1 MSDVPVVAVR
11 LAVPVAEVVTEI
23 GRTASPL
30 SDAVKSSGAS
40 VTPVGSSS
48 SHATTVTHTTRAAKA
63 KRDLM
68 NASGTGGLRW
78 RRTMPRRDRW
88 RHRYPRVQPDLGLLS
103 IIGSAPRV
111 LTSPTRQVIVYCG
124 LICPRI

>member
-63 KRDLM
+63 RRDLM

-78 RRTMPRRDRW
+78 AQDDATQGQMASSLPEGPAGPWLTLD
-88 RHRYPRVQPDLGLLS
+88 HRAGDARCYVAG
-103 IIGSAPRV
+103 
-111 LTSPTRQVIVYCG
+111 PTRRIYCG
-124 LICPRI
+124 LICP